1 MFIQTVLFISLPV
14 QQKKKK
20 CETTTV
26 VTTALKNK
34 HLEKNPNSNCVKAGT
49 MSKHLKYLY
58 TFSEFV
64 DIVEIKFDCFKACKK
79 YNVGLI
85 DIHKDIP

>member
-1 MFIQTVLFISLPV
+1 MRDHYGCYNRFEKYALG
-14 QQKKKK
+14 KK
-20 CETTTV
+20 TQ
-26 VTTALKNK
+26 L
-34 HLEKNPNSNCVKAGT
+34 KAGT